1 MLLAAVLPLLGAAA
15 SILDGAPI
23 WASTSDDFALLRG
36 PSFALRAAPTAATFF
51 YAAQGSPR
59 PPAGTTQAKL
69 LGAACL
75 YVNAVLVTCG
85 PGHNVPTASQVVRG
99 VDVLPFLRGG
109 AAPNVVGVASFFAHA
124 YAKAGDRPAVQGVLA
139 ITDAAGSYNVRAP
152 LAPRARARAH
162 APLNPPPHPPSA
174 AAGVRD
180 GRGNVGGL
188 GRRCLFQPNGQC
200 GRFLVPPFQ

>member
-1 MLLAAVLPLLGAAA
+1 MRRTAAFCSLFAVAA
-15 SILDGAPI
+15 SLLDGSPI
-23 WASTSDDFALLRG
+23 WVANAGDFALLRG
-36 PSFALRAAPTAATFF
+36 PTFTLRAAPTAATFF

-124 YAKAGDRPAVQGVLA
+124 FAKAGDRPAVQGVLA
-139 ITDAAGSYNVRAP
+139 ITDATGSYNVS
-152 LAPRARARAH
+152 ARWHRRTRSLT
-162 APLNPPPHPPSA
+162 PPPSA
-174 AAGVRD
+174 
-180 GRGNVGGL
+180 
-188 GRRCLFQPNGQC
+188 
-200 GRFLVPPFQ
+200 PPPLTA

>member
-1 MLLAAVLPLLGAAA
+1 MRRTAAFCSLLAVAA
-15 SILDGAPI
+15 SLLDGSPI
-23 WASTSDDFALLRG
+23 WVANAGDFALLRG
-36 PSFALRAAPTAATFF
+36 PTFTLRAAPTAATFY

-124 YAKAGDRPAVQGVLA
+124 FAKAGDRPAVQGVLA
-139 ITDAAGSYNVRAP
+139 ITDATGSYNVSARWHRAP
-152 LAPRARARAH
+152 
-162 APLNPPPHPPSA
+162 
-174 AAGVRD
+174 
-180 GRGNVGGL
+180 
-188 GRRCLFQPNGQC
+188 
-200 GRFLVPPFQ
+200 